1 MPSSRNTVYTPEL
14 FEMDFQRLF
23 KRKEE
28 VPALPLAGDNT
39 RETFNEREV
48 LVCEGELLDGKLPAP
63 LLWSNVGGAIKIKAD
78 KILGILEG
86 RTRIK
91 ASVLQDI
98 YPALFEK
105 VPNHGTEFNIP
116 LQAVVTQLED
126 IFRDQSSEVSILEDF
141 DTPFGQLARED
152 EERFEVKAEVRS
164 DKGTITATNDLELQE
179 VASEKILAVPE
190 RNGGQPEPTRN
201 ALAPDLKGDEAS
213 SHRINASDES
223 RAKDEEITSRE
234 CRGMAGAFLSENG
247 RVGESPDQAP
257 IRKQRELHL
266 NCAERAQSTGEGL
279 VPGFDNVVKGSGGS
293 PISLAP
299 RKLGSEHIRRR
310 GHDSLQELYLTDEL
324 LNGSKVADLILQLP
338 RVVSVV
344 ILLSDGAALGGS
356 LGGGLNEAL
365 LSEALA
371 LVQHL
376 LRFTKNMEGGP
387 AKFVIL
393 SNEACRL
400 SLTFERDILI
410 LVGHAGKNIPPGLRE
425 RLVATAHALNMIYGT
440 QP

>member
-28 VPALPLAGDNT
+28 VPALPLAGDKT

-179 VASEKILAVPE
+179 AASEKILAVPE

-213 SHRINASDES
+213 SHQINASDES

-234 CRGMAGAFLSENG
+234 CRGMAGTFLSENG

-257 IRKQRELHL
+257 IRKQRELHS

-279 VPGFDNVVKGSGGS
+279 VPGFDNIVKGSGGS
-293 PISLAP
+293 AISLAP
-299 RKLGSEHIRRR
+299 RELGSEHIRRR

-324 LNGSKVADLILQLP
+324 LDGSKVADLILQLP

-344 ILLSDGAALGGS
+344 IAQRGS
-356 LGGGLNEAL
+356 CFSPTSIEVHQEHG
-365 LSEALA
+365 
-371 LVQHL
+371 
-376 LRFTKNMEGGP
+376 R
-387 AKFVIL
+387 
-393 SNEACRL
+393 R
-400 SLTFERDILI
+400 
-410 LVGHAGKNIPPGLRE
+410 AGEVRHPVE
-425 RLVATAHALNMIYGT
+425 
-440 QP
+440 

>member
-1 MPSSRNTVYTPEL
+1 M
-14 FEMDFQRLF
+14 
-23 KRKEE
+23 
-28 VPALPLAGDNT
+28 
-39 RETFNEREV
+39 
-48 LVCEGELLDGKLPAP
+48 
-63 LLWSNVGGAIKIKAD
+63 
-78 KILGILEG
+78 
-86 RTRIK
+86 
-91 ASVLQDI
+91 
-98 YPALFEK
+98 
-105 VPNHGTEFNIP
+105 
-116 LQAVVTQLED
+116 
-126 IFRDQSSEVSILEDF
+126 
-141 DTPFGQLARED
+141 
-152 EERFEVKAEVRS
+152 
-164 DKGTITATNDLELQE
+164 
-179 VASEKILAVPE
+179 
-190 RNGGQPEPTRN
+190 
-201 ALAPDLKGDEAS
+201 
-213 SHRINASDES
+213 
-223 RAKDEEITSRE
+223 
-234 CRGMAGAFLSENG
+234 
-247 RVGESPDQAP
+247 
-257 IRKQRELHL
+257 
-266 NCAERAQSTGEGL
+266 
-279 VPGFDNVVKGSGGS
+279 
-293 PISLAP
+293 
-299 RKLGSEHIRRR
+299 RRR

-344 ILLSDGAALGGS
+344 ILLSDGAALGGK

>member
-1 MPSSRNTVYTPEL
+1 
-14 FEMDFQRLF
+14 MDFQRLF

-28 VPALPLAGDNT
+28 VPALPLAGDHS
-39 RETFNEREV
+39 RETFSEREI

-86 RTRIK
+86 RTRVK

-105 VPNHGTEFNIP
+105 SPNHGTEFNIP
-116 LQAVVTQLED
+116 LQAVVTQFED
-126 IFRDQSSEVSILEDF
+126 VFGDQSSKESILEDF

-152 EERFEVKAEVRS
+152 EERFKVKPETQSDAGMINAANDFGSLKSAS
-164 DKGTITATNDLELQE
+164 DK
-179 VASEKILAVPE
+179 ILPVPE
-190 RNGGQPEPTRN
+190 EIGGQPELTRN
-201 ALAPDLKGDEAS
+201 ALSPDLKEDEPS
-213 SHRINASDES
+213 DSRINAADES
-223 RAKDEEITSRE
+223 RARDEEIAARE
-234 CRGMAGAFLSENG
+234 ARGMVDTFLSENG
-247 RVGESPDQAP
+247 RVGESPDQSS
-257 IRKQRELHL
+257 IRSQRERVG
-266 NCAERAQSTGEGL
+266 RAQSPGEGW
-279 VPGFDNVVKGSGGS
+279 VPDFENVVEGSGGFS
-293 PISLAP
+293 ISAGP
-299 RKLGSEHIRRR
+299 RISGGEDLRRR
-310 GHDSLQELYLTDEL
+310 GHDSLQELYLTEEL
-324 LNGSKVADLILQLP
+324 LDGSKVADLILQLP
-338 RVVSVV
+338 RVVGVV
-344 ILLSDGAALGGS
+344 ILLSDGAALGGN

-371 LVQHL
+371 LVRHL
-376 LRFTKNMEGGP
+376 LSFTKNMEGGP

-410 LVGHAGKNIPPGLRE
+410 LVGHTGKNIPPGLRE

-440 QP
+440 HP

>member
-1 MPSSRNTVYTPEL
+1 
-14 FEMDFQRLF
+14 MDFQRLF

-48 LVCEGELLDGKLPAP
+48 LVCEGELLDGKVPAP
-63 LLWSNVGGAIKIKAD
+63 LLWSNVDGAIKIKAD

-105 VPNHGTEFNIP
+105 PPNHGTEFNIP

-126 IFRDQSSEVSILEDF
+126 IFRDQSSEVSIPEDF

-164 DKGTITATNDLELQE
+164 DMGTITATNDFESPEAVFKKMLP
-179 VASEKILAVPE
+179 VPE
-190 RNGGQPEPTRN
+190 RDGDQPELTRN
-201 ALAPDLKGDEAS
+201 ALAPDLKEDEAS

-223 RAKDEEITSRE
+223 RGRDEEITLRE
-234 CRGMAGAFLSENG
+234 GHGMAGTFLSENG
-247 RVGESPDQAP
+247 RVGESPDQAA
-257 IRKQRELHL
+257 IRKQRELHS

-293 PISLAP
+293 SISSAP
-299 RKLGSEHIRRR
+299 GKLGSEHIRRR

-324 LNGSKVADLILQLP
+324 LDGSKVADLIRQLP

-344 ILLSDGAALGGS
+344 ILLSDGAALGGN
-356 LGGGLNEAL
+356 LGSGLNEAL

-410 LVGHAGKNIPPGLRE
+410 LVGHAGKTIPPGLRE

>member
-1 MPSSRNTVYTPEL
+1 LRSNKNTVYTPEL

-28 VPALPLAGDNT
+28 VPALPLAGNNT

-98 YPALFEK
+98 YPGLFEK
-105 VPNHGTEFNIP
+105 APNHGTEFNIP
-116 LQAVVTQLED
+116 LQAVVAQLAD
-126 IFRDQSSEVSILEDF
+126 IFRDQSSEESILEDF

-152 EERFEVKAEVRS
+152 EERFKVKAEFRS
-164 DKGTITATNDLELQE
+164 DTGTIPASNDCGPPRAT
-179 VASEKILAVPE
+179 SEKVLPVQE
-190 RNGGQPEPTRN
+190 QNGGQQELTRN
-201 ALAPDLKGDEAS
+201 VLTPDLNEDES
-213 SHRINASDES
+213 SGHRINASDES
-223 RAKDEEITSRE
+223 RSRDEEITARESRA
-234 CRGMAGAFLSENG
+234 MAATFPNENG
-247 RVGESPDQAP
+247 RVGESPDRAP
-257 IRKQRELHL
+257 IRRERELHS

-279 VPGFDNVVKGSGGS
+279 FPGFDGVVVASEAS
-293 PISLAP
+293 SISSDP
-299 RKLGSEHIRRR
+299 RKIRSEPIHRR
-310 GHDSLQELYLTDEL
+310 GHDCLQELYLTDEL
-324 LNGSKVADLILQLP
+324 LDGSKVADLILQLP
-338 RVVSVV
+338 RVVGVV
-344 ILLSDGAALGGS
+344 ILLSDGAALGGG

-365 LSEALA
+365 LSEALN

-376 LRFTKNMEGGP
+376 LSFTENMEGGP
-387 AKFVIL
+387 AKFVLL
-393 SNEACRL
+393 SNEGCRL
-400 SLTFERDILI
+400 SLTLDRDILI
-410 LVGHAGKNIPPGLRE
+410 LVGHTGKNIPPGLRE

>member
-1 MPSSRNTVYTPEL
+1 
-14 FEMDFQRLF
+14 MDFQRLF

-48 LVCEGELLDGKLPAP
+48 LVCEGELLDGKLPAA

-164 DKGTITATNDLELQE
+164 DMGTITAKYDFELQE
-179 VASEKILAVPE
+179 AASEKISAVPE
-190 RNGGQPEPTRN
+190 RNGGQPELTGN
-201 ALAPDLKGDEAS
+201 ALPPDLKEDEAT

-223 RAKDEEITSRE
+223 RARDQEITSRE
-234 CRGMAGAFLSENG
+234 CRGMADTFLSENG

-257 IRKQRELHL
+257 IRKQRELHS

-293 PISLAP
+293 SISSAP

-324 LNGSKVADLILQLP
+324 LDGSKVADLILQLP

-344 ILLSDGAALGGS
+344 ILLSDGAALGGN
-356 LGGGLNEAL
+356 LDGGLNEAL
-365 LSEALA
+365 LNEALA

-393 SNEACRL
+393 SNEECRL

>member
-1 MPSSRNTVYTPEL
+1 
-14 FEMDFQRLF
+14 
-23 KRKEE
+23 
-28 VPALPLAGDNT
+28 
-39 RETFNEREV
+39 
-48 LVCEGELLDGKLPAP
+48 
-63 LLWSNVGGAIKIKAD
+63 
-78 KILGILEG
+78 
-86 RTRIK
+86 
-91 ASVLQDI
+91 
-98 YPALFEK
+98 
-105 VPNHGTEFNIP
+105 
-116 LQAVVTQLED
+116 
-126 IFRDQSSEVSILEDF
+126 
-141 DTPFGQLARED
+141 
-152 EERFEVKAEVRS
+152 
-164 DKGTITATNDLELQE
+164 
-179 VASEKILAVPE
+179 
-190 RNGGQPEPTRN
+190 
-201 ALAPDLKGDEAS
+201 
-213 SHRINASDES
+213 
-223 RAKDEEITSRE
+223 
-234 CRGMAGAFLSENG
+234 
-247 RVGESPDQAP
+247 
-257 IRKQRELHL
+257 
-266 NCAERAQSTGEGL
+266 L

-344 ILLSDGAALGGS
+344 ILLSDGAALGGK